1 VDRRTSTVPILVID
15 DDQDYRILLRYQL
28 EAAGYEVLES
38 ADGNTAYAVIGEQDV
53 QLVILDIVMPRIEG
67 LEIIRSLRRQ
77 GCRAK
82 ILAVSG
88 AGKADQYLKVA
99 VRLGA
104 DARLEKASPARDLLV
119 AVERLI
125 GLPGTLS
132 RVSLRRRGQ
141 HPEAERQE

>member
-1 VDRRTSTVPILVID
+1 MDRSISTVPILVID
-15 DDQDYRILLRYQL
+15 DDQDYRILLRHQL
-28 EAAGYEVLES
+28 EAAGYQVLDS
-38 ADGNTAYAVIGEQDV
+38 ADGNTAYTVIGEQGV

-77 GCRAK
+77 GCRSK

-104 DARLEKASPARDLLV
+104 DARFEKARPVRDLLV

-132 RVSLRRRGQ
+132 
-141 HPEAERQE
+141 AESPPC